1 MEQHF
6 DVLVVGG
13 GPGGYTAA
21 LYCARAGFSVAV
33 VEKLSPGGQMALA
46 EQIDNY
52 PGTDAVS
59 GYALAEQMRRSA
71 EKFGAKT
78 LLQEAV
84 SLELS
89 APVKS
94 VFTSR
99 ERLTARAVI
108 LAMGAERK
116 PLGLPREQELTGK
129 GVHYCASCDG
139 RQYQGKT
146 VAVAGGGNT
155 AAAEA
160 LLLSGLCQKVT
171 LIHRRE
177 RLRAEQT
184 AVSALEQAGNV
195 RFALGVQVCSLLGQ
209 THLTGVGLRDAQ
221 SGAEWELPCDG
232 LFVCV
237 GMRPA
242 SQLVQGILETDQNGY
257 VLADETTRTTLPGV
271 FAVGDLR
278 AKTVRQIVTATADG
292 AAAAHFATEY
302 LHKNQQAAPQ

>member
-6 DVLVVGG
+6 DVAVVGG

-59 GYALAEQMRRSA
+59 GYALAERMRRSA

-84 SLELS
+84 SLELA
-89 APVKS
+89 APVK
-94 VFTSR
+94 VIVTSK
-99 ERLTARAVI
+99 ELLTARAVI
-108 LAMGAERK
+108 LATGAERR
-116 PLGLPREQELTGK
+116 PLGLPGEQALTGK

-139 RQYQGKT
+139 RQYRDKT

-160 LLLSGLCQKVT
+160 LLLSGLCRKVI
-171 LIHRRE
+171 LLHRRV
-177 RLRAEQT
+177 LRAEQAAVT
-184 AVSALEQAGNV
+184 ALKQAANV
-195 RFALGVQVCSLLGQ
+195 EFSPNTQVCALLGQ
-209 THLTGVGLRDAQ
+209 ERLTGLRLTDLQ
-221 SGAEWELPCDG
+221 TGTQWELPCDG
-232 LFVCV
+232 LFVCA
-237 GMRPA
+237 GMRPV
-242 SQLVQGILETDQNGY
+242 SQLVQGVLATDENGY
-257 VLADETTRTTLPGV
+257 VAADETTRTALPGV
-271 FAVGDLR
+271 FAVGDVR
-278 AKTVRQIVTATADG
+278 TKAVRQIVTAAADG
-292 AAAAHFATEY
+292 AAAAYFAAEY